1 MRFPHW
7 TGADLVAA
15 TGGERVCG
23 SADAEFSE
31 IGIDSRAIA
40 ASAVFVAIRGERH
53 DGHRFAPA
61 VVDGGVR
68 GLVVARDALPDLPV
82 AQWQSA
88 GVVCVAVNDTTQA
101 LGALAAFHRR
111 RAGVNVAAITGSNG
125 KTSTRVL
132 TAAVLEQRFSVLAT
146 RGNLNNEI
154 GVPLTLFRLASDHQ
168 WAVLELGMN
177 HPGEIGRLTAICEP
191 RIGAITNIGPA
202 HLQGVGS
209 MEGVLRA
216 KAELV
221 EGMPS
226 GGRAVLNVDD
236 PRLRRLGA
244 ELDRPVTW
252 FGRSP
257 EADVRA
263 EAEVE
268 SGAGLA
274 FSLALPDG
282 RVPVRLPLMG
292 RFQVLNALAAAAVG
306 HLAGLGPE
314 TIAAGLSVGRPE
326 KGRMVRVDTRRGI
339 HLIDDTYNA
348 NPASM
353 AAAVETL
360 TSLAPAGQR
369 VLVMGDMLELGPEAP
384 ALHREAGRRAVAA
397 GVDRLLA
404 CGPLSGE
411 VAAGAKAAGLPADRV
426 ETGPPEALV
435 TELTTTLRAND
446 WVLIKGSRGMAMER
460 ILNLLREWADR

>member
-1 MRFPHW
+1 
-7 TGADLVAA
+7 LVAA

-23 SADAEFSE
+23 SADAEFSG
-31 IGIDSRAIA
+31 IGIDSRAIEPG
-40 ASAVFVAIRGERH
+40 AVFVALRGERH

-68 GLVVARDALPDLPV
+68 GLVVARDALPELPLDR
-82 AQWQSA
+82 WRSA
-88 GVVCVAVNDTTQA
+88 GAVCVAVADTTRA
-101 LGALAAFHRR
+101 LGALAAYQRR
-111 RAGVNVAAITGSNG
+111 RAGVEVAAITGSNG

-132 TAAVLEQRFSVLAT
+132 TAAVLEREFSVLAT
-146 RGNLNNEI
+146 RGNFNNEI
-154 GVPLTLFRLASDHQ
+154 GLPLTLFRLAPDHQ

-177 HPGEIGRLTAICEP
+177 HPGEIGRLAAICAP
-191 RIGAITNIGPA
+191 RVGVILNIGPA

-221 EGMPS
+221 EGMPP
-226 GGRAVLNVDD
+226 GGPAVLNADD

-257 EADVRA
+257 AADVRA
-263 EAEVE
+263 EAEAE
-268 SGAGLA
+268 GGTGLA
-274 FSLALPDG
+274 FTLVLPDG
-282 RVPVRLPLMG
+282 RVPVRLPLVG

-306 HLAGLGPE
+306 HLAGLDPE
-314 TIAAGLSVGRPE
+314 TIAAGLSSGRPE
-326 KGRMVRVDTRRGI
+326 TGRMVPIDTRRGI

-348 NPASM
+348 NPASL

-360 TSLAPAGQR
+360 VAMAPPGRR

-384 ALHREAGRRAVAA
+384 ALHREAGARAAAA

-404 CGPLSGE
+404 RGALAEE
-411 VAAGAKAAGLPADRV
+411 VAAGAREAGLPADRAV
-426 ETGPPEALV
+426 TGAPEALV
-435 TELTTTLRAND
+435 AELTATLRAGD
-446 WVLIKGSRGMAMER
+446 WVLVKGSRGMAMER
-460 ILNLLREWADR
+460 ILNPLREWADR